1 MVFVAPNIF
10 ANEQNRSKR
19 RRCSTNFTLGP
30 GVICIYIESIR
41 FWFIIVAVLG
51 VGAGNWGRL
60 AGILSPVMRPLSMNI
75 PGRGK
80 AGDNYGAGTK
90 AAALAAFTQCF
101 KSGEREKVKQWR
113 PQGASLFRSTERFS
127 GGQIKK
133 IREKEK
139 SQKMKLIYQHSTD
152 PVVITVWAWH

>member
-1 MVFVAPNIF
+1 
-10 ANEQNRSKR
+10 
-19 RRCSTNFTLGP
+19 
-30 GVICIYIESIR
+30 
-41 FWFIIVAVLG
+41 
-51 VGAGNWGRL
+51 
-60 AGILSPVMRPLSMNI
+60 MNI

-101 KSGEREKVKQWR
+101 KSGEKKSET
-113 PQGASLFRSTERFS
+113 GAATGHVFVPGHWENFRRAN
-127 GGQIKK
+127 KK
-133 IREKEK
+133 ESEKEK